1 MCIILLKVVINGYCL
16 KNKGIKEE
24 RIMEKKVSRG
34 AFLLLTLCLSLS
46 TVGCKKK

>member
-24 RIMEKKVSRG
+24 RIMEKKSIKRCIPITYVMFELKYSW
-34 AFLLLTLCLSLS
+34 
-46 TVGCKKK
+46 V